1 MDYSKLKL
9 EIQTLKSFY
18 ISMNRSDKTSAI
30 LDALSLAEELCDYDP
45 YDNDFDPYD
54 DLENGQKFLDMSNKI
69 QSILL

>member
-18 ISMNRSDKTSAI
+18 ISINPSDKTSAI
-30 LDALSLAEELCDYDP
+30 LDALTLAEDLCGY
-45 YDNDFDPYD
+45 DPYD
-54 DLENGQKFLDMSNKI
+54 DLENGQEFLDVSNKI

>member
-18 ISMNRSDKTSAI
+18 ISINPSDKTSAI
-30 LDALSLAEELCDYDP
+30 LDALSLAEDLC
-45 YDNDFDPYD
+45 DFDPYD
-54 DLENGQKFLDMSNKI
+54 GLVNGQKFLDVSNKV